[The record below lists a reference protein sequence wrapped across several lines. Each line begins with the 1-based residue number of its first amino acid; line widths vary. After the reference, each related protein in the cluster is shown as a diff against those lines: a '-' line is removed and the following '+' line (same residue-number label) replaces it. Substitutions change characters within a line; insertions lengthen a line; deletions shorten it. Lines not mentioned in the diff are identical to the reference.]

1 MKQSKLLIPTL
12 KEVPSDAEAI
22 SHQLM
27 LRGGYIKQITAGMY
41 AYLPL
46 AYRVLRNIEAI
57 IREEMENI
65 DAAEMLVPAALPA
78 ELWQQTGRYETYGP
92 NLFKFQDRHERDF
105 ILGPTHEETFTTI
118 VRDAVKTY
126 KKLPITLYQIQTKY
140 RDENRPR
147 FGLLRGR
154 EFIMKDAYSF
164 HAEEESLD
172 KTFRDMDSAYT
183 NVFNRVG
190 LNFRSIIGDAG
201 AMGGNNSKEF
211 MAIAPIGEDTVV
223 YSDESD
229 YAANLEMAQNKRTMP
244 KSHETLGELQKVV
257 TPGAKTI
264 DEVAEFLGSSADR
277 EIKTLLF
284 IADEKPVVVLMHGN
298 DEVNEVKLKNYLSC
312 DFLRPAE
319 EDEARKY
326 LGAGFG
332 SLGPVGVSE
341 EIEILA
347 DLDVENMANASIGAN
362 EDGFHYLNANL
373 GRDFSV
379 THFADLRTVQE
390 GEISP
395 DGKGHLKFT
404 RGIEIG
410 HIFKLGTRYS
420 KDLDAVVLD
429 ENGRQLPIIM
439 GCYGIGVSRLL
450 SAIVEQ
456 HSDENGIVWPRS
468 IAPFDVHVIPV
479 NVKKEEQVELSEKV
493 TELLENA
500 GYKVLVD
507 DRKERPGVKFADSDL
522 IGIPARITVGKKAAE
537 GIVEIKLRRT
547 GETLEVKLDEL
558 LNSLQILLKEE
569 SLAK

>member
-244 KSHETLGELQKVV
+244 KSHETLGELQKVA

-347 DLDVENMANASIGAN
+347 DLDVENMANASVGAN

-395 DGKGHLKFT
+395 DGKGRLKFT

-500 GYKVLVD
+500 GYKVLID
-507 DRKERPGVKFADSDL
+507 DRRERPGVKFADSDL

>member
-244 KSHETLGELQKVV
+244 KSHETLGELQKVA

-264 DEVAEFLGSSADR
+264 DEVAEFLGSSANR

-347 DLDVENMANASIGAN
+347 DLDVENMANASVGAN

-395 DGKGHLKFT
+395 DGKGRLKFT

-507 DRKERPGVKFADSDL
+507 DRRERPGVKFADSDL

>member
-12 KEVPSDAEAI
+12 KEVPSNAEAI

-46 AYRVLRNIEAI
+46 AYRVLRNIETI

-244 KSHETLGELQKVV
+244 KSHETLGELQKVA

-347 DLDVENMANASIGAN
+347 DLDVENMANASVGAN

-395 DGKGHLKFT
+395 DGKGRLKFT

-500 GYKVLVD
+500 GYKVLID
-507 DRKERPGVKFADSDL
+507 DRRERPGVKFADSDL

>member
-46 AYRVLRNIEAI
+46 AYRVLRNIETI

-78 ELWQQTGRYETYGP
+78 ELWQQTGRYETYGL

-118 VRDAVKTY
+118 VRDTVKTY

-244 KSHETLGELQKVV
+244 KSHETLGELQKVA

-347 DLDVENMANASIGAN
+347 DLDVENMANASVGAN

-395 DGKGHLKFT
+395 DGKGRLKFT

>member
-244 KSHETLGELQKVV
+244 KSHETLGELQKVA

-347 DLDVENMANASIGAN
+347 DLDVENMANASVGAN

-500 GYKVLVD
+500 GYKVLID
-507 DRKERPGVKFADSDL
+507 DRRERPGVKFADSDL

>member
-46 AYRVLRNIEAI
+46 AYRVLRNIETI

-65 DAAEMLVPAALPA
+65 DTAEMLVPAALPA

-244 KSHETLGELQKVV
+244 KLHETLGELQKVA

-264 DEVAEFLGSSADR
+264 DEVAEFLGSSSDR

-347 DLDVENMANASIGAN
+347 DLDVENMANASVGAN